1 MAASKSNPGLT
12 SPQRE
17 LPSPHTEAG
26 RARQALHVL
35 LAVAGWVLF
44 FYWWSIVLR
53 DVDPRQVRFTVL
65 FVGIALVVVVA
76 ATVAWVVHNLSIFKR
91 RGART
96 HVRPVAEDVTEDTLG
111 RPLQFD
117 LDRDA
122 IRAAPMVRVVLDG
135 GRKVYRTSRGA
146 S

>member
-1 MAASKSNPGLT
+1 M
-12 SPQRE
+12 
-17 LPSPHTEAG
+17 
-26 RARQALHVL
+26 ARQALHVL
-35 LAVAGWVLF
+35 LAVAGWALF

-65 FVGIALVVVVA
+65 FVGIALVVVVSVTA
-76 ATVAWVVHNLSIFKR
+76 VWVLHNLSIFRR

-96 HVRPVAEDVTEDTLG
+96 HLRSVVEDVSEDTLG

-117 LDRDA
+117 ADRDA
-122 IRAAPMVRVVLDG
+122 LRAAPTVRVVLDG
-135 GRKVYRTSRGA
+135 GRKVYRASRGA